1 MRIDLHMHST
11 ASDGTSSP
19 AELARECKASGIER
33 AALTDHDTTEGVAEF
48 LAAAEEA
55 GVEAVSGIEFSVDY
69 EDEMHILAYGV
80 NINYAPLNDAVK
92 RMKRERR
99 DRAYIMI
106 DNLRAHGISISAE
119 EVITAA
125 GGGELIG
132 RPHLAMVLAAHGYAK
147 DVETAFPQF
156 LDEGCIGYA
165 PRLKIDRMEA
175 ISLGK
180 AAGGKLVLA
189 HPLLTH
195 AKDFPKLFSELRE
208 QGLDGIEAY
217 YPIHSDE
224 QADFFR
230 ELAFKNGM
238 FVTGGSDY
246 HGSIRKSR
254 NIGMERRGNE
264 FVKEGSDIIFGKK

>member
-1 MRIDLHMHST
+1 M
-11 ASDGTSSP
+11 
-19 AELARECKASGIER
+19 
-33 AALTDHDTTEGVAEF
+33 
-48 LAAAEEA
+48 EA
-55 GVEAVSGIEFSVDY
+55 ISGIEFSVDY

-80 NINYAPLNDAVK
+80 DLNYDPLHEAVV

-106 DNLRAHGISISAE
+106 DNLRAHGIDIMAE
-119 EVITAA
+119 EVVAAA
-125 GGGELIG
+125 GDGELIG

-147 DVETAFPQF
+147 DVESAFPEF
-156 LDEGCIGYA
+156 LDEGSIGYA

-175 ISLGK
+175 IALGK

-195 AKDFPKLFSELRE
+195 AQDFPHLFAELRE

-217 YPIHSDE
+217 YPAHSDTEAEYFRKLAE
-224 QADFFR
+224 Q
-230 ELAFKNGM
+230 NGM
-238 FVTGGSDY
+238 FVTCGSDY

-254 NIGMERRGNE
+254 SLGMEKRGGE
-264 FVKEGSDIIFGKK
+264 FVKEGSNIIFAK